1 MGYASAA
8 AEDATK
14 TKPCR
19 VDACLGEIDSDDAA
33 ALAADLDNPAV
44 GDSVIHRRLAASR
57 TDNSTIVGVNSVK
70 NHRQGT
76 CPCQ

>member
-8 AEDATK
+8 ADDAAK

-19 VDACLGEIDSDDAA
+19 VNVYLGEIDPDDAA
-33 ALAADLDNPAV
+33 ALTADLDNPAV
-44 GDSVIHRRLAASR
+44 GDSTIQRRLLASR
-57 TDNSTIVGVNSVK
+57 TDNGTIVGVKSVH

-76 CPCQ
+76 CPCR